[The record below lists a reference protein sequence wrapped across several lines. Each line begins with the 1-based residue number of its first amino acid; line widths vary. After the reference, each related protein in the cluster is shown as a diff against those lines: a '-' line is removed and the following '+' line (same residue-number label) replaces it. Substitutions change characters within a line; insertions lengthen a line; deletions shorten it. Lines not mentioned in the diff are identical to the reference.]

1 MVAATGGA
9 VVPAAATSIAGLTGT
24 PLQAAAALVG
34 AAMAFRAA
42 PLGLAGLDVDGS
54 SSAAAGK
61 VRKAPPR
68 PPTRQRLSYVPVH
81 RFATALVPLLARSK
95 ERLPLP
101 ASFVGTMGKN
111 PPTSFMIE
119 DGSGG
124 QPLYD
129 VEVLHDEEGKSYLTG
144 GWERFFSDYGLE
156 RGWSLLLTHR
166 ARSHILCIRVIDG
179 SGCARAYSPGHDRRV
194 APKPPSW
201 R

>member
-1 MVAATGGA
+1 
-9 VVPAAATSIAGLTGT
+9 
-24 PLQAAAALVG
+24 
-34 AAMAFRAA
+34 MAFGAA
-42 PLGLAGLDVDGS
+42 PLGLAGLDVGGS

-81 RFATALVPLLARSK
+81 GFATALVPLLAGSG

-101 ASFVGTMGKN
+101 ASFVGTMGRN

-129 VEVLHDEEGKSYLTG
+129 AEVLHDEEGKSYLTG
-144 GWERFFSDYGLE
+144 GWGRFFSDYGLE

-166 ARSHILCIRVIDG
+166 AGSHILCIRVIDG
-179 SGCARAYSPGHDRRV
+179 SGCARAYSPW
-194 APKPPSW
+194 P
-201 R
+201 

>member
-1 MVAATGGA
+1 M
-9 VVPAAATSIAGLTGT
+9 

-34 AAMAFRAA
+34 AAMAFGAA
-42 PLGLAGLDVDGS
+42 PPGLAGLDVGGS
-54 SSAAAGK
+54 SGAAAGK

-81 RFATALVPLLARSK
+81 GYVTALVPLLAGSR

-101 ASFVGTMGKN
+101 ASFVGTMGRN
-111 PPTSFMIE
+111 APTSFKIE

-166 ARSHILCIRVIDG
+166 AGSHILCVRVIDG
-179 SGCARAYSPGHDRRV
+179 SGCARAYTPW
-194 APKPPSW
+194 P
-201 R
+201 